1 MKRIIILTLI
11 VVALI
16 LGLTQLLPH
25 SLFRM
30 ELGTPT
36 PVSTSAET
44 TKPTPT
50 EPQDFPISF
59 QNISFIVP
67 VGLASGAKAASMPA
81 GEGPLDPSPAFVEF
95 KLDGFLYADPTGT
108 YQPRVRVYPADE
120 YAKVSGW
127 TAENLNRLQ
136 SLLVDKTTPLT
147 NDILPNVPYMGAS
160 AQLYAAQVK
169 ELPFKSGN
177 GVRMISAYAQYP
189 APIGQNSSFYHYEGL
204 TQDGKYYL
212 VVEMPVTLPVYSDE
226 SNPGEF
232 GITYTRQDW
241 LYMQVYYQAVT
252 ELLNKADSAGFN
264 PILDQIDKMVES
276 ITVEG
281 TPAVVPSPNV
291 CLTPAA
297 GTSLLTNPEDG
308 YCLLYP
314 SRYSTEI
321 PRFIVINPNGAPGDV
336 PGDAWVYIQVED
348 AQGRTAEQAA
358 EAQITAA
365 GPGFNITRQSMTI
378 DGELAYIIDELPG
391 QDPNRLV
398 FMVHNDRLY
407 TLTFEPWKLT
417 ILVGGMGQR
426 TALEYLYNIV
436 MQSFRF
442 EP

>member
-1 MKRIIILTLI
+1 MKRLLFLTLI
-11 VVALI
+11 AVILI

-25 SLFRM
+25 SLFRIG
-30 ELGTPT
+30 LGTPT
-36 PVSTSAET
+36 PLSTSAET
-44 TKPTPT
+44 TAPTPT
-50 EPQDFPISF
+50 EPQDIPIDY
-59 QNISFIVP
+59 QNISFVIP
-67 VGLASGAKAASMPA
+67 VGLAGGAEAASMPA

-95 KLDGFLYADPTGT
+95 KLNGYPYADPNGT
-108 YQPRVRVYPADE
+108 YQPRVRVYPAVD
-120 YAKVSGW
+120 YSKVSGW
-127 TAENLNRLQ
+127 AAESLNRLQ
-136 SLLVDKTTPLT
+136 SLLVDHITPLT
-147 NDILPNVPYMGAS
+147 NDTLPNVPYMGAS

-189 APIGQNSSFYHYEGL
+189 APISQHSSFYHYEGL
-204 TQDGKYYL
+204 TQDGKYYV

-241 LYMQVYYQAVT
+241 LYIQAYYQAVT
-252 ELLNKADSAGFN
+252 ELLNKADSASFN
-264 PILDQIDKMVES
+264 PILDQIDRLVES

-281 TPAVVPSPNV
+281 TPAAVTSPSP

-297 GTSLLTNPEDG
+297 GTNLLTNTEDG

-336 PGDAWVYIQVED
+336 PGDAWVYIQVEE

-378 DGELAYIIDELPG
+378 DGELAYIIDGLPG

-398 FMVHNDRLY
+398 FIVHNDRLY
-407 TLTFEPWKLT
+407 TLIFEPWKLT
-417 ILVGGMGQR
+417 LLVGGMGQR
-426 TALEYLYNIV
+426 TPLEYLYNIV

-442 EP
+442 LP